1 MCAARD
7 ISALEAKLVSVEAHV
22 VDDDAAA
29 EKRLVDLETD
39 LTWRVCARCTS
50 ATFKTSVASARRFQT
65 MRLRSRITYAGWL
78 TAEVGCLP
86 GVFASINKNFASV
99 AIEGVLVMASD
110 SVDLATLQTSAVDS
124 GADVL
129 PGAWDVRRA
138 TRVITRRWWPSF
150 SYESA
155 LAAIQVRLR
164 EVNGRVHC
172 F

>member
-1 MCAARD
+1 
-7 ISALEAKLVSVEAHV
+7 
-22 VDDDAAA
+22 
-29 EKRLVDLETD
+29 
-39 LTWRVCARCTS
+39 
-50 ATFKTSVASARRFQT
+50 
-65 MRLRSRITYAGWL
+65 
-78 TAEVGCLP
+78 
-86 GVFASINKNFASV
+86 
-99 AIEGVLVMASD
+99 VMASD